1 MKLRQ
6 QQINKIEQ
14 LLDALEEKL
23 EQMEQQDYMSF
34 DLGKDLQSVSF
45 MLDKI
50 REEIEIESKLAKYKI
65 YNEDNELVAKGE
77 LPEILELL
85 INLGYRIEENKNG
98 RS

>member
-23 EQMEQQDYMSF
+23 EQMEQQEYMSF
-34 DLGKDLQSVSF
+34 DLGKDLQAVSF

-50 REEIEIESKLAKYKI
+50 REEIE
-65 YNEDNELVAKGE
+65 NE
-77 LPEILELL
+77 
-85 INLGYRIEENKNG
+85 
-98 RS
+98 

>member
-23 EQMEQQDYMSF
+23 EQMEQQEYMSF
-34 DLGKDLQSVSF
+34 DLRKDLQAVSF

-50 REEIEIESKLAKYKI
+50 REEIE
-65 YNEDNELVAKGE
+65 NE
-77 LPEILELL
+77 
-85 INLGYRIEENKNG
+85 
-98 RS
+98 

>member
-1 MKLRQ
+1 VKLRQ

-34 DLGKDLQSVSF
+34 DLGKDLQAVSF

-50 REEIEIESKLAKYKI
+50 REEIE
-65 YNEDNELVAKGE
+65 NE
-77 LPEILELL
+77 
-85 INLGYRIEENKNG
+85 
-98 RS
+98 

>member
-34 DLGKDLQSVSF
+34 DLGKDLQAVSF

-50 REEIEIESKLAKYKI
+50 RDELADNIIGSEEWIE
-65 YNEDNELVAKGE
+65 NE
-77 LPEILELL
+77 
-85 INLGYRIEENKNG
+85 
-98 RS
+98 

>member
-23 EQMEQQDYMSF
+23 EQMEQQEYMSF

>member
-34 DLGKDLQSVSF
+34 DLGKDLQAVSF

-50 REEIEIESKLAKYKI
+50 REEIE
-65 YNEDNELVAKGE
+65 NE
-77 LPEILELL
+77 
-85 INLGYRIEENKNG
+85 
-98 RS
+98 

>member
-23 EQMEQQDYMSF
+23 EKMEQQEYMSF

-50 REEIEIESKLAKYKI
+50 REEIENVNISNDKSKWSLIAEQQKRIRRYYKC
-65 YNEDNELVAKGE
+65 LLGFFTRKCKG
-77 LPEILELL
+77 
-85 INLGYRIEENKNG
+85 
-98 RS
+98 ST

>member
-1 MKLRQ
+1 MQRGVAVKLRQ

-34 DLGKDLQSVSF
+34 DLGKDLQAVSF

-50 REEIEIESKLAKYKI
+50 REEIE
-65 YNEDNELVAKGE
+65 NE
-77 LPEILELL
+77 
-85 INLGYRIEENKNG
+85 
-98 RS
+98 